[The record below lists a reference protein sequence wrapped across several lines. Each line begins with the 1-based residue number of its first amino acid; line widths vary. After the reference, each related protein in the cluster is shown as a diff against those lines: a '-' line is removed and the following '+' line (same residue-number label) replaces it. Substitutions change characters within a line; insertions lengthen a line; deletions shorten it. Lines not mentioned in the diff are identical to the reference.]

1 MGKGRKKKKQQGNV
15 GLALIVLVLGCAL
28 TLAQR
33 FMSTPSDAESRGETS
48 VEQSAQTT
56 ASSQPSFKLELP
68 QNVTERT
75 EQVIEHLG
83 YTTSYNN
90 TWLIPNWVAYDLTAA
105 EVKGDV
111 PRQQGFTPDPQV
123 KGATAVHDDY
133 TRSGYSRGHMAP
145 AADMR
150 WSKQAMEESFYLS
163 NVCPQK
169 AELNAGSWEK
179 VERMARRLA
188 GESVVYI
195 CCGPL
200 VDENPERIGRHGV
213 AVPSRFF
220 KVMCMQRKNKWQAI
234 GFVMPNE
241 KCSGSLFDYAVSV
254 DDVEKLTGLDFFYQ
268 LPDDVENTIEAAWSQ
283 KDWQ

>member
-1 MGKGRKKKKQQGNV
+1 MTKRKNKKQPKGYT
-15 GLALIVLVLGCAL
+15 GIALLVLILGFAL

-33 FMSTPSDAESRGETS
+33 FMSTPSGAEPLDGTS
-48 VEQSAQTT
+48 STCVVTDT
-56 ASSQPSFKLELP
+56 AKADFKLELP
-68 QNVTERT
+68 RNVKERV

-123 KGATAVHDDY
+123 KGATAVHEDY

-150 WSKQAMEESFYLS
+150 WSEQAMEESFYLS

-169 AELNAGSWEK
+169 ADLNAGHWER

-200 VDENPERIGRHGV
+200 VEDNAERIGRHGV
-213 AVPSRFF
+213 VVPARFF
-220 KVMCMQRKNKWQAI
+220 KVLCMQRKNKWQAI

-241 KCSGSLFDYAVSV
+241 KCSGSVFDYAMSV
-254 DDVEKLTGLDFFYQ
+254 DEVEALTGLDFFYQ
-268 LPDDVENTIEAAWSQ
+268 LPDNVENAIEATWSQ